1 MDLKK
6 IGKFIAEN
14 RKTAG
19 LSQEAL
25 AEKLDISDR
34 SISKWERGICLP
46 DSDNMTKLCELFNI
60 NYNELLSGE
69 KLEKSE
75 YEKRAEENLKEFSE
89 IESKQNK
96 KLFLYENVIGYMAS
110 ISFFILVFVASY
122 AELET
127 YIRVI
132 LFTLGFILLI
142 VGVSFCLKIE
152 TETGKY
158 ECRHCGNRY
167 VPKYSTVYFAKHFG
181 RTRKMRCPK
190 CGKKSWQ
197 KKVI

>member
-1 MDLKK
+1 
-6 IGKFIAEN
+6 
-14 RKTAG
+14 
-19 LSQEAL
+19 
-25 AEKLDISDR
+25 
-34 SISKWERGICLP
+34 
-46 DSDNMTKLCELFNI
+46 MTKLCELFNI

-110 ISFFILVFVASY
+110 ISFVILVFVASY

-132 LFTLGFILLI
+132 LFALGFVLLI

>member
-110 ISFFILVFVASY
+110 ISFVILVFVASY

-132 LFTLGFILLI
+132 LFALGFVLLI

-167 VPKYSTVYFAKHFG
+167 VPKYSTIYFAKHFG